1 MPTID
6 IRRSHGC
13 TLKDAK
19 EAIERVARAIGKEY
33 GISHQ
38 WDGNAMTFTRSGVK
52 GRIHIAGGDVHVH
65 AELGMLVGAMKSTIE
80 REIRRRLDDEFGVA

>member
-6 IRRSHGC
+6 IRRSHGGN
-13 TLKDAK
+13 LKDAK
-19 EAIERVARAIGKEY
+19 AAIERVAKAIGKEY
-33 GISHQ
+33 GIAHQ
-38 WDGNAMTFTRSGVK
+38 WDGNEMTFTRSGVK
-52 GRIHIAGGDVHVH
+52 GRIHIAGDDVHVH